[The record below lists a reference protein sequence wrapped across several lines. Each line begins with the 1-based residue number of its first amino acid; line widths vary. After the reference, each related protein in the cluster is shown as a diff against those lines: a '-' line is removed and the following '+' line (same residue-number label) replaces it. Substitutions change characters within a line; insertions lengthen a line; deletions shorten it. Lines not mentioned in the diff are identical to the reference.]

1 MTKAVFFDWFNTL
14 AQYYPPRE
22 EIHANACREVGI
34 EVAEGKLNRG
44 LLLADQFYIDENARS
59 PIKKRSPQE
68 QIEVYAQY
76 ECTVLKEAGVEI
88 SDEMALRIMQKLGGA
103 FSKFD
108 FVLFDDVLPTFEL
121 LKQRGLVL
129 GLISNIDRDIMPFC
143 QELGLASYLDFVVT
157 SQEVGSEKPHP
168 PIFLAALER
177 AGVKASEAMYVGDH
191 YGTDVVG
198 AREIG
203 MEGVLLDRYD
213 LFQEVTDCPR
223 IKTLAEVVGHL

>member
-191 YGTDVVG
+191 YSTDVVG

-213 LFQEVTDCPR
+213 LFKEVTDCPR
-223 IKTLAEVVGHL
+223 IKTLAELVEHL